1 VSVLDLLQPAPPRPT
16 EDTEI
21 AKQVHERVVRSFKEL
36 PRAWSNRDADS
47 LDGLVSTDYLAR
59 ARAVIDGQD
68 REFQVTRV
76 EDDDLNEVA
85 VERPPN
91 GAQTVNA
98 YLSFVGRNWLE
109 DLRTGE
115 ILSGSEDTMRGF
127 VQRWTFV
134 FEGRKGWVVH
144 RVRSV
149 WTGPADRQEPRG
161 WPGLPKGWY
170 SRSRRPGAWRRWNG
184 EKWKKPRDPSRVP
197 PPSSA
202 ST

>member
-1 VSVLDLLQPAPPRPT
+1 MSVLDLLQPAPPRPT
-16 EDTEI
+16 DDAEI
-21 AKQVHERVVRSFKEL
+21 ARQVHESVKRSFGAL
-36 PRAWSNRDADS
+36 PRAWSNRDPDA
-47 LDGLVSTDYLAR
+47 LEPLVSTDYLGR

-68 REFQVTRV
+68 RDFQVTRV
-76 EDDDLNEVA
+76 EDDNLHEVA
-85 VERPPN
+85 VERPEP
-91 GAQTVNA
+91 GATSVNA
-98 YLSFVGRNWLE
+98 YLSFLGRNWLE

-115 ILSGSEDTMRGF
+115 ILSGSEDSLRGF

-149 WTGPADRQEPRG
+149 WTGPADRHEPRG

-184 EKWKKPRDPSRVP
+184 EKWKKPRQEGR
-197 PPSSA
+197 SSQTPRA
-202 ST
+202 